1 MKLRRKFRDNGNNL
15 ITATRPTYMKTTQ
28 RVEEES
34 RIIKG
39 NSFKKSINLYFR
51 KSRAA
56 KIKWENKYEKKK

>member
-15 ITATRPTYMKTTQ
+15 ITATRPKYIKTTQ

-39 NSFKKSINLYFR
+39 NNFKKSINLYF
-51 KSRAA
+51 
-56 KIKWENKYEKKK
+56 KKK